1 MVMRNPLLWR
11 GHRAEANPP
20 NQDVCLAARRR
31 LEAGRVAVWQRR
43 RPSRP
48 LRRAACRGGA
58 SLLGR
63 GGRLGLWRGPVAGC
77 RGVSRGRR
85 APMARARAGARPGR
99 AAWGRLSAACGARGA
114 QRSSGPRCRA
124 ARHPATPKHQTLTP
138 CARSRSLSLSVGE
151 TGWGEFD
158 ITITVHFQPDANEK
172 PLELAHMLKL
182 YAAAGAG
189 GAAGRSLRALSGAGG
204 LPAAG
209 RRGGPGAAR
218 RLAKASQRHR
228 APGG

>member
-1 MVMRNPLLWR
+1 MVSKVVFGLHTSFKQPTRTV
-11 GHRAEANPP
+11 ESPP
-20 NQDVCLAARRR
+20 YEV
-31 LEAGRVAVWQRR
+31 
-43 RPSRP
+43 
-48 LRRAACRGGA
+48 
-58 SLLGR
+58 
-63 GGRLGLWRGPVAGC
+63 
-77 RGVSRGRR
+77 
-85 APMARARAGARPGR
+85 
-99 AAWGRLSAACGARGA
+99 
-114 QRSSGPRCRA
+114 
-124 ARHPATPKHQTLTP
+124 T
-138 CARSRSLSLSVGE
+138 E

>member
-1 MVMRNPLLWR
+1 MPEASTLTTIAPRRVPR
-11 GHRAEANPP
+11 GRFASG
-20 NQDVCLAARRR
+20 
-31 LEAGRVAVWQRR
+31 AGRSPRLVA
-43 RPSRP
+43 
-48 LRRAACRGGA
+48 RAG
-58 SLLGR
+58 
-63 GGRLGLWRGPVAGC
+63 
-77 RGVSRGRR
+77 RGVSGDV
-85 APMARARAGARPGR
+85 AGAQGAHGAGARRCAAAPRSPGSR
-99 AAWGRLSAACGARGA
+99 MRAACGARGA

-124 ARHPATPKHQTLTP
+124 ARHPATPKHQTLTL

-209 RRGGPGAAR
+209 RSGAPGAAR
-218 RLAKASQRHR
+218 RLAKATQRHR